1 MTLRHLKVFVT
12 VCDCGS
18 ITQAAEKL
26 YISQPAISAS
36 IKNLEQYYKVKLF
49 DRISRKLY
57 LTEFGKQF
65 LDQSRHIVS
74 LHEAMEQN
82 IDTWK
87 TGGILKVGSSITI
100 GNHLLPYYIK
110 LFKNKYNKVTVHVA
124 INSSETIENMILK
137 NEIDIA
143 LIEGVS
149 HSNKII
155 SSVLMDDELTVICGK
170 DHPYANVER
179 ITLDQLIS
187 SKLLLREKGSGTRE
201 LIDTTLLYHNAIA
214 EPLWESVSTQAL
226 VNAVRLGIGIS
237 ILPHRLVANDLENNT
252 IHRLIIKDVSFK
264 RKFHLIHHVDKYIS
278 NTTQAFIDLCS
289 NCDMDTIN
297 TIKDAL

>member
-1 MTLRHLKVFVT
+1 MTLRHLKIFVT

-18 ITQAAEKL
+18 ITQAAQKL

-74 LHEAMEQN
+74 LHETMEQN
-82 IDTWK
+82 INTWR
-87 TGGILKVGSSITI
+87 TGGVLKVGSSITI

-110 LFKNKYNKVTVHVA
+110 LFKNKYTTAKIHVA
-124 INSSETIENMILK
+124 VNSSETIEKMILK

-143 LIEGVS
+143 LIEGVP
-149 HSNKII
+149 HSKKIT
-155 SSVLMDDELTVICGK
+155 SSVLMDDELTVICGME
-170 DHPYANVER
+170 HRYANVER

-237 ILPHRLVANDLENNT
+237 VLPHRLVANDLNRNI
-252 IHRLIIKDVSFK
+252 IHRLTVKDVAFQ
-264 RKFHLIHHVDKYIS
+264 RKFHLVHHVDKYIS
-278 NTTQAFIDLCS
+278 SIAQAFIDLCL
-289 NCDMDTIN
+289 NCDMETFNTLKDT
-297 TIKDAL
+297 L